1 MNVAFVA
8 YVVGVIIALAVMRDP
23 WRSRIITAL
32 LWPLGPIA
40 FLIVVP
46 ILLLAA
52 AILWP
57 VPVLGSA
64 AVIYA
69 VIYLVGC

>member
-1 MNVAFVA
+1 MNVALVA

-40 FLIVVP
+40 FLIVVAM
-46 ILLLAA
+46 LLFAA